1 MIEKIDRYYLE
12 ILSIQSLK
20 YKKKPNENLNIEL
33 LKKENFDLNKFFY
46 KQVGKKYQWIDRLIW
61 SDASWQN
68 YISNNNLKTYVLKEN
83 DELVGYFELIYNTE
97 SNNCEIAYFGILE
110 EFFGK
115 GYGGYLL
122 SEAIKFGFNLNAKR
136 VWVHTCSLDH
146 PNAILN

>member
-68 YISNNNLKTYVLKEN
+68 YISNNNLKTYVLKDN
-83 DELVGYFELIYNTE
+83 DELV
-97 SNNCEIAYFGILE
+97 
-110 EFFGK
+110 
-115 GYGGYLL
+115 
-122 SEAIKFGFNLNAKR
+122 
-136 VWVHTCSLDH
+136 
-146 PNAILN
+146 